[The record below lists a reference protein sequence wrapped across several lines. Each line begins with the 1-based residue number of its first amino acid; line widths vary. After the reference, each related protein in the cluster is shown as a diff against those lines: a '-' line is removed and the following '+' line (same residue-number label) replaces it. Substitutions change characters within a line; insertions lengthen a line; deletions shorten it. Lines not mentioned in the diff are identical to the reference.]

1 MGHKKYHITLG
12 DRTNWPNPT
21 DPMEL
26 EHKLRYEV
34 GELTRYEKLVLASYL
49 HAYKAVMLTPSQG
62 KKPAMIRRE
71 LKRISKE
78 LNK

>member
-1 MGHKKYHITLG
+1 MSTKYHIALE
-12 DRTNWPNPT
+12 DRTNWPDPT

-26 EHKLRYEV
+26 EHKLRYEAE
-34 GELTRYEKLVLASYL
+34 ELTRYEKLVLASFL
-49 HAYKAVMLTPSQG
+49 HAYKSVMLVPSQG

-78 LNK
+78 LSK